1 MMSSATHSIIVVD
14 DEIELATLFKTFL
27 NQQGFNTISF
37 VDPVLALEYFKE
49 TSDKHSLIITDLR
62 MPGLNGL
69 ELAKKVRELNTNI
82 RIFLMTAFEIRDLE
96 NHVDFKMAKIDR
108 LIQKPVRFSNLK
120 EMINKACK
128 T

>member
-1 MMSSATHSIIVVD
+1 MMSSATRSVIVVD

-62 MPGLNGL
+62 MPSLNGL

-82 RIFLMTAFEIRDLE
+82 KIFLMTAFETRDLE
-96 NHVDFKMAKIDR
+96 DHVDFKMARIDR
-108 LIQKPVRFSNLK
+108 LIQKPVRFSDLK

>member
-37 VDPVLALEYFKE
+37 VDPVLALEYFRE
-49 TSDKHSLIITDLR
+49 TSDKHSLMITDLR
-62 MPGLNGL
+62 MPSLNGL

-82 RIFLMTAFEIRDLE
+82 RIFLMTAFETRDLE
-96 NHVDFKMAKIDR
+96 NHVDFKMARIDR
-108 LIQKPVRFSNLK
+108 LIQKPVSFSDLK

>member
-1 MMSSATHSIIVVD
+1 MMSSATRSIIVVD

-37 VDPVLALEYFKE
+37 VDPVVALEYFRE

-82 RIFLMTAFEIRDLE
+82 RIFLMTAFETRDLE
-96 NHVDFKMAKIDR
+96 NHVDFKMARIDR
-108 LIQKPVRFSNLK
+108 LIQKPVRFSDLK

>member
-1 MMSSATHSIIVVD
+1 MSSATRSIIVVD

-62 MPGLNGL
+62 MPSLNGL
-69 ELAKKVRELNTNI
+69 ELAKKIRELNTNI
-82 RIFLMTAFEIRDLE
+82 KIFLMTAFEIRDLE
-96 NHVDFKMAKIDR
+96 NHVDFKMARIDR
-108 LIQKPVRFSNLK
+108 LIQKPVSFSDLK

>member
-1 MMSSATHSIIVVD
+1 MMSSATRSIIVVD

-49 TSDKHSLIITDLR
+49 TSNKHSLIITDLR
-62 MPGLNGL
+62 MPSLNGL

-82 RIFLMTAFEIRDLE
+82 KIFLMTAFETRDLE
-96 NHVDFKMAKIDR
+96 NHVDFKMARIDK
-108 LIQKPVRFSNLK
+108 LIQKPVRFSDLK

>member
-1 MMSSATHSIIVVD
+1 M
-14 DEIELATLFKTFL
+14 
-27 NQQGFNTISF
+27 
-37 VDPVLALEYFKE
+37 DPVLALKYFKE
-49 TSDKHSLIITDLR
+49 TSNKHSLIITDLR

-69 ELAKKVRELNTNI
+69 ELAKKVRELNINI

>member
-1 MMSSATHSIIVVD
+1 MSSATHSIIVVD

-96 NHVDFKMAKIDR
+96 NHVDFKIAKIDR

>member
-1 MMSSATHSIIVVD
+1 MSSATRSIIVVD

-62 MPGLNGL
+62 MPSLNGL
-69 ELAKKVRELNTNI
+69 ELAKKIRELNTNI
-82 RIFLMTAFEIRDLE
+82 KIFLMTAFETRDLE
-96 NHVDFKMAKIDR
+96 NHVDFKMARIDR
-108 LIQKPVRFSNLK
+108 LIQKPIRFSDLK

>member
-1 MMSSATHSIIVVD
+1 MMSSATRSIIVVD

-27 NQQGFNTISF
+27 NQQGFNTMSF

-62 MPGLNGL
+62 MPSLNGL
-69 ELAKKVRELNTNI
+69 ELAKEVRELNTNI
-82 RIFLMTAFEIRDLE
+82 KIFLMTAFETRDLE
-96 NHVDFKMAKIDR
+96 NHADFKMARIDR
-108 LIQKPVRFSNLK
+108 LIQKPVRFSDLK

>member
-1 MMSSATHSIIVVD
+1 MMSSATRSIIVVD

-37 VDPVLALEYFKE
+37 VDPVLALEYFRE

-82 RIFLMTAFEIRDLE
+82 RIFLMTAFETRDLE
-96 NHVDFKMAKIDR
+96 NHVDFKMARIDR
-108 LIQKPVRFSNLK
+108 LIQKPVRFSDLK

>member
-1 MMSSATHSIIVVD
+1 MSSATRSIIVVD

-62 MPGLNGL
+62 MPSLNGL
-69 ELAKKVRELNTNI
+69 ELAKKIRELNTNI
-82 RIFLMTAFEIRDLE
+82 KIFLMTAFETRDLE
-96 NHVDFKMAKIDR
+96 NHVDFKMARIDR
-108 LIQKPVRFSNLK
+108 LIQKPVSFSDLK